1 MKRTSTQN
9 LSAMMDG
16 ELARDELQDLV
27 HDLATDDGLKDRWE
41 NYHLIG
47 DTLRKNLPPYILPD
61 LSDRISKALQ
71 NEPVHF
77 PRRQEQ
83 EGQSSAV
90 PRRRAAF
97 GFALAASVT
106 ALAVVGMLQ
115 FNGPAQVPGQGP
127 VAVAA
132 NDMQQT
138 APQTQQQVAV
148 APAAAEEEKAAMPVV
163 YASVALADVSEEAPA
178 GVAYES
184 DPGVD
189 YPGEPA
195 DLYDYLVNYQRYAQT
210 VSLQSGFHPAIQ
222 LVGYTPQ

>member
-61 LSDRISKALQ
+61 LSDRISEALQ

-77 PRRQEQ
+77 PRRQER
-83 EGQSSAV
+83 EDQSSAV
-90 PRRRAAF
+90 SRRRAAF

-115 FNGPAQVPGQGP
+115 FNGPVQAPGQGP

-138 APQTQQQVAV
+138 GSQQVQQA
-148 APAAAEEEKAAMPVV
+148 AARPAAEERTAAPVV
-163 YASVALADVSEEAPA
+163 YASVALADASGAPTRT
-178 GVAYES
+178 AYET